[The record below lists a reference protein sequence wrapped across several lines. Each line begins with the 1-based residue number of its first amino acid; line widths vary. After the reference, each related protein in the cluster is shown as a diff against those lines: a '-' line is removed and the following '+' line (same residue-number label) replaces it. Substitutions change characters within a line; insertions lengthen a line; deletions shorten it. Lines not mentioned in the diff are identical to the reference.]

1 MCVCLLTPQAPL
13 QNCAPDWTLGS
24 KGCYDEA
31 TLRQLQQQLAADL
44 ASIADGNASGC
55 LSLPVPEDI
64 LSTLKQE
71 TLRCSPAALG
81 AIMADHTQLDWRPVL
96 PLLKLPCLNVVGG
109 CSGVFPV
116 EGCLSIQSL
125 APECRSV
132 VFKRANH
139 WLYLEQPEEFNAVLL
154 GFVLDGS
161 SSSST
166 ADEVSYVE

>member
-1 MCVCLLTPQAPL
+1 VLTRQAPL
-13 QNCAPDWTLGS
+13 QNRAPDWTLGS

-31 TLRQLQQQLAADL
+31 TLRHLQQQLAADL
-44 ASIADGNASGC
+44 PSIADGNASGC
-55 LSLPVPEDI
+55 LSLPVPEEI
-64 LSTLKQE
+64 LTTLKQE
-71 TLRCSPAALG
+71 TLCCSPAALG

-109 CSGVFPV
+109 CSGVFPA

-139 WLYLEQPEEFNAVLL
+139 WLYLEQPEEFNALLL

-161 SSSST
+161 SSSSSSSST
-166 ADEVSYVE
+166 AEVSYVE